1 LTADP
6 LFDLSDRAALAAG
19 GASGLGAA
27 LARALAERGARVTVA
42 DLDADKA
49 AALAA
54 ALPGSDHDACA
65 LDVRDEASCAAA
77 VDRLVAR
84 AGRLDLVLNSVGIW
98 RTAPALELAREDF
111 AATLETNVTGAFL
124 LARAAAKAMAPRGGG
139 RIVTI
144 ASVSSQVVN
153 PGYAAYATSKAA
165 LAHLT
170 RVLALEWAPLGIT
183 VNAVGPAMT
192 PTPLTAASLAE
203 GEVRDRA
210 LSRIPMGRLGRPE
223 DLIGTVL
230 LLASPAGAFIT
241 GQTLYVDGGRTI
253 A

>member
-1 LTADP
+1 MADP
-6 LFDLSDRAALAAG
+6 LFDLRGRAVLAAG
-19 GASGLGAA
+19 AASGLGAT
-27 LARALAERGARVTVA
+27 LAHALAERGARVTIA

-49 AALAA
+49 AEVAGALA
-54 ALPGSDHDACA
+54 GSGHGACR

-77 VDRLVAR
+77 VDRIVAR
-84 AGRLDLVLNSVGIW
+84 DGGIDVVLNSVGIW

-111 AATLETNVTGAFL
+111 AATLEINVTGAFL
-124 LARAAAKAMAPRGGG
+124 LARAAANAMASRGGG

-144 ASVSSQVVN
+144 ASVSSQVAN
-153 PGYAAYATSKAA
+153 LGYAAYAASKAA
-165 LAHLT
+165 LSHLT
-170 RVLALEWAPLGIT
+170 RVLAVEWAPLGIT
-183 VNAVGPAMT
+183 VNAIGPAMT
-192 PTPLTAASLAE
+192 ATPLTEAYLAD
-203 GEVRDRA
+203 GGLRDQA
-210 LSRIPMGRLGRPE
+210 LGRIPMGRLGQPE